1 MCFFSVRE
9 VILGISWRLCR
20 FTLPQFCFATCVYQA
35 MAVLWREACLRIG
48 EARADGDQPNLIGY
62 SKGISACE
70 KQGDWKK
77 AWKGWV
83 QPPESAWYMES
94 TPDL

>member
-1 MCFFSVRE
+1 
-9 VILGISWRLCR
+9 
-20 FTLPQFCFATCVYQA
+20 